1 MPICV
6 DASFV
11 LRLVVIAE
19 GSDRAAE
26 AWREWTEEGRL
37 ILAPSLLQV
46 EASNAL
52 RRYEAQG
59 LLTRDEALSGLDLL
73 LRLDIVMVQDPALSR
88 RALELALEHDLPAT
102 HDAHYLALAE
112 RSGATF
118 VTADR
123 RLVRRVGETLP
134 WVQELA

>member
-6 DASFV
+6 DASVV
-11 LRLVVIAE
+11 LRLVVDAE

-26 AWREWTEEGRL
+26 AWSAWSAEGRL
-37 ILAPSLLQV
+37 ILAPSLLQI

-59 LLTRDEALSGLDLL
+59 WLTKDEALACLDQLL
-73 LRLDIVMVQDPALSR
+73 DFDIVMIQDPALSR

-102 HDAHYLALAE
+102 YDAHYLALAE
-112 RSGATF
+112 RSGATL

-123 RLVRRVGETLP
+123 RLVRRIEDALP
-134 WVQELA
+134 WVKELA